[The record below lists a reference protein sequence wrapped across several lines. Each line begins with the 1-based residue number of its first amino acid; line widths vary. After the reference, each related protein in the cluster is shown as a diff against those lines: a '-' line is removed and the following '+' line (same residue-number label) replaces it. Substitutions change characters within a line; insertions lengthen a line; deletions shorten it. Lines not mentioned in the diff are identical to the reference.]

1 MKQKITKNSFLGGTS
16 GENRMPAI
24 YISKYNRFVDNV
36 LGRVNKILRKSYDPV
51 RVRLQSPAKKTKSTK
66 KSNKRKRNKNKRRP
80 SGRELNNTQE
90 IEYILV
96 STTVNNEEKLTTL
109 ELTTQSPVA
118 TTPLLPSST
127 EVTSISPKTTKNPV
141 HNRAT
146 KRRKAAKPK
155 DQKNKTK
162 NTKNTVE
169 RARATLFGLSSIK
182 RDGDV
187 KVNIMA
193 DHTTVKTNFLIGPL
207 TLRVEKDFGRGA
219 KKEIK
224 SATAT
229 TAEMHGKLNL
239 RIVHGGAATLHS
251 IRVLQPKQ
259 VRVDSADNHD
269 RTREFVWKRSSHIA
283 KVVSEKLASATR
295 SMLRPPPKNKE

>member
-1 MKQKITKNSFLGGTS
+1 
-16 GENRMPAI
+16 MPAI
-24 YISKYNRFVDNV
+24 YISKYNRFVDNI

-51 RVRLQSPAKKTKSTK
+51 RVKLQSAPKKNKGNK
-66 KSNKRKRNKNKRRP
+66 KSNKRRKNKP
-80 SGRELNNTQE
+80 KKQTGRELSNEAETEFVLISTTTNNVINATTT
-90 IEYILV
+90 LTP
-96 STTVNNEEKLTTL
+96 STTVEPTT
-109 ELTTQSPVA
+109 EIIIT
-118 TTPLLPSST
+118 
-127 EVTSISPKTTKNPV
+127 TTKNPV
-141 HNRAT
+141 GIRSSGSGG
-146 KRRKAAKPK
+146 KRRKANNKNKKNKPK
-155 DQKNKTK
+155 SNEQ
-162 NTKNTVE
+162 
-169 RARATLFGLSSIK
+169 RARATLFGLSSLK

-193 DHTTVKTNFLIGPL
+193 DHTTVKTNFLLGPL

-259 VRVDSADNHD
+259 VRVDSPDNHD

-295 SMLRPPPKNKE
+295 SMLRPPPKN